1 MKAQGPTRVTRTN
14 PSALV
19 SGSIRRIMQSSG
31 RHLRSALVLG
41 TGTSLFGLATAHA
54 EDQTP
59 AVDEVVVSA
68 TRRDTAI
75 QDIPYN
81 ITAISA
87 TRLEDNHVQSI
98 ADLTKMIS
106 GISFV
111 DSGPAARSNIVLRGI
126 NANATNQ
133 QGNTGPLSTVSPVST
148 YIGETPLFLSLQ
160 VDDIERV
167 EVLRGPQGTLY
178 GSGSLAGTLRLI
190 PKKPDP
196 SGFHAE
202 VSGDVAGVDETDQL
216 NRSFSAMVNIPVAS
230 TAALRLSA
238 GYEHYAGFID
248 ENYIVKLGAPST
260 AIHSP
265 VGIPVPADPNNPI
278 FSGLVFNPR
287 QNANDANLW
296 HVRASFLF
304 QPSEA
309 FSALLSYYHQVD
321 TSYGVQAH
329 SPNFSGSVD
338 TPPADNPYYSANYPV
353 SFPTGGTVFP
363 HNQNYDANDSFL
375 LDQKRHADLVS
386 ADLSY
391 SLGFASVNSS
401 TSYYKDVGNNVQDG
415 TGLLTL
421 YPDFY
426 GFIPRMVDFET
437 TSDEEKGIVEELRLV
452 SSSGGLFDYV
462 LGLFYQKIDSTTG
475 EMQWV
480 PGQTYFGGLTGYA
493 GANAD
498 TLGDV
503 NVIGAGST
511 TFKDRAIFGE
521 LTWHITPAWQ
531 VTGGLRVFKQDF
543 SIYNST
549 AFPFCGPACSSID
562 DQLGTT
568 VTQKGYA
575 VNDHISKLNTS
586 YKLSD
591 ALNVYFNYAEGFRRG
606 GANGLPVSGPFAGNP
621 ALLVYKPDK
630 TRNFEVGAK
639 GRLGPVRYSA
649 ALFYINWDD
658 FQVDATSIAAA
669 SQIAVNGSKAR
680 SKGIEL
686 ELDGNLSQHLTYTL
700 GYSYARAEVA
710 RDFTVDDLDTS
721 GQLVGLVTSK
731 AGDPLPNAPRTSA
744 TAAADYTH
752 AAPLLSGWNMRWHV
766 DASYRSSTLSQLLST
781 NPDNPPP
788 FKIPGFTIWD
798 ASVNLYDTGGL
809 YTSLYVQNLF
819 NALGETGGTDRGAV
833 GIRAEQFFIG
843 RPRTVGLKVG
853 YSF

>member
-1 MKAQGPTRVTRTN
+1 MKRNGHRPHPLRPQLHLSRT
-14 PSALV
+14 PSRSARCLKSAL
-19 SGSIRRIMQSSG
+19 
-31 RHLRSALVLG
+31 LLG
-41 TGTSLFGLATAHA
+41 TGTTLFGFTAAYA
-54 EDQTP
+54 EDQPTTI
-59 AVDEVVVSA
+59 DEVVVSA
-68 TRRDTAI
+68 TRRDTSI

-81 ITAISA
+81 ISAISGA
-87 TRLEDNHVQSI
+87 TLEDNHVQSFS
-98 ADLTKMIS
+98 DLTKMIT
-106 GISFV
+106 GVSFI
-111 DSGPAARSNIVLRGI
+111 DSGPASRSNIVLRGI

-133 QGNTGPLSTVSPVST
+133 QGNSGPLRTVSPVST

-190 PKKPDP
+190 PKKPDT
-196 SGFHAE
+196 SGFHADF
-202 VSGDVAGVDETDQL
+202 SADVAGVDESNQL
-216 NRSFSAMVNIPVAS
+216 NRSFSAMVNIPISSVA
-230 TAALRLSA
+230 AFRVAA

-248 ENYIVKLGAPST
+248 EKYIVKTGAPGT
-260 AIHSP
+260 AINSP

-278 FSGLVFNPR
+278 FSGLVFSPVKD
-287 QNANDANLW
+287 ANDANLW

-304 QPSEA
+304 QPSED
-309 FSALLSYYHQVD
+309 FSALLTYYHQVD
-321 TSYGVQAH
+321 DTYGVQAH
-329 SPNFSGSVD
+329 SPNFGGSVD
-338 TPPADNPYYSANYPV
+338 TPPADNPYYSADYPV
-353 SFPTGGTVFP
+353 SFPTGGTIFP
-363 HNQNYDANDSFL
+363 HNQDYEANDSFL
-375 LDQKRHADLVS
+375 LEQKRHADLVS
-386 ADLSY
+386 ADLTY
-391 SLGFASVNSS
+391 SLGFASLTSS
-401 TSYYKDVGNNVQDG
+401 TSYYKDVGNNVVDG

-426 GFIPRMVDFET
+426 GFIPRMVDYET
-437 TSDEEKGIVEELRLV
+437 TSDEAKGVVEELRLV
-452 SSSGGLFDYV
+452 SKAGGPFDYV

-480 PGQTYFGGLTGYA
+480 PGQTYFGGLVGYA

-503 NVIGAGST
+503 NVIGSGST

-521 LTWHITPAWQ
+521 LTYHITPAWQ
-531 VTGGLRVFKQDF
+531 VTGGLRFFKQDF
-543 SIYNST
+543 SIFNST
-549 AFPFCGPACSSID
+549 AFPFCGPACSNIN

-568 VTQKGYA
+568 LTQKGYA

-586 YKLSD
+586 YKISD
-591 ALNVYFNYAEGFRRG
+591 ALNVYLNYAEGFRRG

-630 TRNFEVGAK
+630 TKNYEVGAK
-639 GRLGPVRYSA
+639 GVLGGLRYSA
-649 ALFYINWDD
+649 ALFYIDWND

-680 SKGIEL
+680 SKGVEL
-686 ELDGNLSQHLTYTL
+686 ELDGNLSRHLTYQL

-710 RDFTVDDLDTS
+710 RDFTVYDLNTS
-721 GQLVGLVTSK
+721 GELVGLVTSK
-731 AGDPLPNAPRTSA
+731 AGDPLPNAPRTSV
-744 TAAADYTH
+744 TAATDYTH
-752 AAPLLSGWNMRWHV
+752 SLPFLLGWSMRWHL
-766 DASYRSSTLSQLLST
+766 DMSYRSSTLSQLLST

-788 FKIPGFTIWD
+788 FKIPGFSTWD
-798 ASVNLYDTGGL
+798 ASVNLASGSGL

-819 NALGETGGTDRGAV
+819 NTLGETGGTDRGAV
-833 GIRAEQFFIG
+833 GIRAEQFYIG